1 MDANMKNMFDKI
13 GKSIECTL
21 KQCKKEQA
29 AALLA
34 NKKFTDEINNQFK
47 KMYQLNNDK
56 IKAKSDKIKAEIDIK
71 LSAIN
76 SKLAELNMKIKNS
89 DATLAVAKCS
99 YDKCM
104 SEKKE
109 LLEIVYKV
117 TKISCEKN
125 SKAQAK
131 DCDKSKQIKKVLD
144 LMKTG
149 KLTFKKMLELLAS
162 VNL

>member
-1 MDANMKNMFDKI
+1 MKNMFDKM
-13 GKSIECTL
+13 GKSVECTL

-47 KMYQLNNDK
+47 KMSQLHGDK
-56 IKAKSDKIKAEIDIK
+56 MKAKSDKIKTQIDIK
-71 LSAIN
+71 LDAIN
-76 SKLAELNMKIKNS
+76 SKLTELNMKIKNS

-99 YDKCM
+99 YDKCI

-117 TKISCEKN
+117 TKMSCEKN

-149 KLTFKKMLELLAS
+149 KLTLKKMIDLLAS

>member
-1 MDANMKNMFDKI
+1 
-13 GKSIECTL
+13 
-21 KQCKKEQA
+21 
-29 AALLA
+29 
-34 NKKFTDEINNQFK
+34 
-47 KMYQLNNDK
+47 
-56 IKAKSDKIKAEIDIK
+56 
-71 LSAIN
+71 
-76 SKLAELNMKIKNS
+76 MKIKNS

-117 TKISCEKN
+117 TKMSCEKN
-125 SKAQAK
+125 AK
-131 DCDKSKQIKKVLD
+131 DCEKSKQIKKVLD

-149 KLTFKKMLELLAS
+149 KLTLKKMTDLLAS